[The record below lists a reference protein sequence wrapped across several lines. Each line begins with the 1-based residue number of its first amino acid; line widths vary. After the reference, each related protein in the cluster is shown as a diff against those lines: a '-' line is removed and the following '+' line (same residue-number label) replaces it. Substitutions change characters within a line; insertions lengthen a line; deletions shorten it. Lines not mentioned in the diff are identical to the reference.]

1 MPPFLRSGLAHAGA
15 SSLPSSTVLPA
26 ASPASGSPPR
36 LHLAFLDGLRAVAA
50 LLVVACHCHLLE
62 VYLHH
67 PPPAGILTDLFDS
80 GVVWVNTFIVLSGF
94 CLMLPVARSGVLRG
108 GWLSFYK
115 SRARRI
121 LPPLYA
127 VMALAIIKTLLRDHH
142 ISLEVVLVN
151 GFLLQDF
158 VQAKPILDA
167 PLWTVALEWK
177 IYFLFPPLIW
187 LWVRYGLR
195 GALTAAAAI
204 SAALFLLF
212 SASHGLVNMQWA
224 KCWYVFLFALGMAS
238 ADFSHRN
245 AASALMQRF
254 GLIALGSALAL
265 VWLQMYLWPASSG
278 GLLNSLHT
286 PVNDITEGLSVSILL
301 FLLTRIS
308 VAKEKFQLLAP
319 IFAVLSWRPL
329 VFIGTFSY
337 SIYLLH
343 LILIY
348 AVRDFLTAHL
358 HRPVSVGLWLID
370 IVIVL
375 CASYSFHLAFERP
388 FMTKP
393 GVKIKTEA
401 QAEVAAIVN
410 PAP

>member
-1 MPPFLRSGLAHAGA
+1 MPANSEPRVSE
-15 SSLPSSTVLPA
+15 ST
-26 ASPASGSPPR
+26 STSPPR

-50 LLVVACHCHLLE
+50 LLVVVCHCHLLR

-67 PPPAGILTDLFDS
+67 PPPAGIPTDLFDS

-94 CLMLPVARSGVLRG
+94 CLMLPVARSGTLRG

-127 VMALAIIKTLLRDHH
+127 VMALAVIKTLLRDHH

-151 GFLLQDF
+151 GLLLQDV
-158 VQAKPILDA
+158 VQAKPILDP

-177 IYFLFPPLIW
+177 IYFLFPPLVW

-195 GALTAAAAI
+195 VTLTAAALI
-204 SAALFLLF
+204 SAVLFILL
-212 SASHGLVNMQWA
+212 AATHGMVSMIWA

-238 ADFSHRN
+238 ADFAHRRG
-245 AASALMQRF
+245 ASVTQR
-254 GLIALGSALAL
+254 LAVTVLGVALAL
-265 VWLQMYLWPASSG
+265 NWAQMYLWPASSG
-278 GLLNSLHT
+278 SFLDSLHT
-286 PVNDITEGLSVSILL
+286 PANDILEGLSVSILL
-301 FLLTRIS
+301 FLLTRVS
-308 VAKEKFQLLAP
+308 AAQKKFHLVFP
-319 IFAVLSWRPL
+319 IFTVLSWQPL
-329 VFIGTFSY
+329 VFVGTFSY

-358 HRPVSVGLWLID
+358 HSQPLLVIWLID
-370 IVIVL
+370 IAIVL
-375 CASYSFHLAFERP
+375 CASYAFHLAFERP
-388 FMTKP
+388 FMSKS
-393 GVKIKTEA
+393 GRRIKTERE
-401 QAEVAAIVN
+401 AEIAAVVN